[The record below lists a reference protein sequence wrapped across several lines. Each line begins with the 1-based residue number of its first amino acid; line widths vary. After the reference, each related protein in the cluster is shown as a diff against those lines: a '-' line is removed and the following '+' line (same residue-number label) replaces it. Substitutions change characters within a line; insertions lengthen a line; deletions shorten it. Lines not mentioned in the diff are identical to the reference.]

1 MLVLLK
7 FQYCLY
13 QTYIPNIE
21 KQDKQNNN
29 FANFLVRVQHVLR
42 YSWWCLHTVICG
54 VMSGEHG
61 TSSIMVDSYD
71 DEGSRD
77 VWNVGIFLPKC
88 MALHSRVQHSS
99 HTTTFLT
106 QNAQKNICT

>member
-42 YSWWCLHTVICG
+42 YS
-54 VMSGEHG
+54 
-61 TSSIMVDSYD
+61 
-71 DEGSRD
+71 
-77 VWNVGIFLPKC
+77 
-88 MALHSRVQHSS
+88 
-99 HTTTFLT
+99 
-106 QNAQKNICT
+106 